1 MNTFAAWPSPARYG
15 DALVSLQHPPRTV
28 DTATHTQ
35 LPARPRSVS
44 IQDLV
49 PVEASRQAKKYWH
62 FLGLRRDARI
72 EALAK
77 KHAHLFPEQAVPE
90 SGAPPAKRPMPKHQ
104 ISFGTRTERDEN
116 EELAN
121 REYHEKL
128 MQAADQRRAQQN
140 TSTAEAPKKS
150 RFSSI
155 TSRFGALT
163 MKTTPQTTET
173 SPHSSESEDDLTPLP
188 VRHVD
193 SVHLQTGVHDLKG
206 LAKGDLTWADTLR
219 LPSVN
224 QQDPVEAQLGPWR
237 FENPASEPMEDN
249 TFVFLDQNVPV
260 SKRRKHF
267 SKAESLKSFTYD
279 PDVSVFSSLRKA
291 YLS

>member
-1 MNTFAAWPSPARYG
+1 
-15 DALVSLQHPPRTV
+15 
-28 DTATHTQ
+28 
-35 LPARPRSVS
+35 VS

-62 FLGLRRDARI
+62 FLGLRRDAKI

-77 KHAHLFPEQAVPE
+77 KNAHLFPDKPLAE
-90 SGAPPAKRPMPKHQ
+90 SGAAPPTKRPMPKHQ
-104 ISFGTRTERDEN
+104 ISFGTRTERDES

-128 MQAADQRRAQQN
+128 MQAAEQRRGQQQQSAA
-140 TSTAEAPKKS
+140 STTTEAPKKS

-173 SPHSSESEDDLTPLP
+173 SPHSSEAEDDLAPLP
-188 VRHVD
+188 IRHVD
-193 SVHLQTGVHDLKG
+193 SVPLPSGIPELKG

-224 QQDPVEAQLGPWR
+224 KEDPVEAQLGPWR

-260 SKRRKHF
+260 AKRRKHF
-267 SKAESLKSFTYD
+267 SKADSLKSFTYD
-279 PDVSVFSSLRKA
+279 PDV
-291 YLS
+291 